1 MEYCDDTMALRE
13 QIKRLN
19 NQLHSQNQT
28 IEELMEKVKVKEQS
42 INEEQEFR
50 RREVREHQIRLE
62 AVLMTIRAM
71 RGK

>member
-1 MEYCDDTMALRE
+1 MEIADDTKALLERIRKLE
-13 QIKRLN
+13 

-28 IEELMEKVKVKEQS
+28 IEDLMEKVKIKEQS
-42 INEEQEFR
+42 IHEEQEFR
-50 RREVREHQIRLE
+50 RQEVREHQIRLE